1 MIVAVSFFN
10 TGDIASPTPSQ
21 ATSGLRLIPHAYIN
35 VSFLANLFRMVFPFT
50 WLPRQL
56 VRFPSTCKNRNRPY
70 AHCAKK
76 TARRCSSTALISANG
91 YRFHCGF

>member
-76 TARRCSSTALISANG
+76 TARRCSSTASIK
-91 YRFHCGF
+91 C